1 MKKARS
7 FLLNLL
13 LFSTLLWAVPP
24 VEAEE
29 MTSGIPTD
37 MTAYCN
43 PEFPTVPDD
52 GLSWQSPVL
61 DPLTATIVDFY
72 SSCDYGP
79 PGSEEVSFPPLNRR
93 FSRIIEK
100 NKPGRAIFGNLE
112 AANHVGLRTKKTF
125 NKRNIWG
132 L

>member
-1 MKKARS
+1 MKKGRS

-79 PGSEEVSFPPLNRR
+79 PGSEEVSFPPLTEDFQDSSKKINPAEPFSAILRR
-93 FSRIIEK
+93 QTMS
-100 NKPGRAIFGNLE
+100 A
-112 AANHVGLRTKKTF
+112 
-125 NKRNIWG
+125 
-132 L
+132 